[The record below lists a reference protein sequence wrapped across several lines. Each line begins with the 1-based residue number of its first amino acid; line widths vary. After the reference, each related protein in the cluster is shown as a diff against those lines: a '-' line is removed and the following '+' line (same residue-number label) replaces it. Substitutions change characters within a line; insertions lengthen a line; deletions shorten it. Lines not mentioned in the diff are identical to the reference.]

1 MKRRQQVL
9 RLVELYKEHK
19 TQQVERILEGLGV
32 RFDGNFEVI
41 ITSERL
47 FEFLQSAELPPSL
60 AHFKRKSK
68 QEIALLLNTHLN
80 EKERKGRI
88 TLFFF

>member
-9 RLVELYKEHK
+9 KLVELYKEHK
-19 TQQVERILEGLGV
+19 TQQAEHILETIGV
-32 RFDGNFEVI
+32 RFRGEFEVI
-41 ITSERL
+41 ITSENL

-60 AHFKRKSK
+60 VHFKRKSK

-80 EKERKGRI
+80 KKERKGRI